1 MKKLMIIAAVSLMM
15 FSCADS
21 PSAYTE
27 EEKQSQDSL
36 DQAAQDAEF
45 ESLEDDDSTSN
56 STDSIK

>member
-27 EEKQSQDSL
+27 EEKKSQDSL
-36 DQAAQDAEF
+36 DQQTQEAEF
-45 ESLEDDDSTSN
+45 ESLEDDSATENNDSA
-56 STDSIK
+56 K